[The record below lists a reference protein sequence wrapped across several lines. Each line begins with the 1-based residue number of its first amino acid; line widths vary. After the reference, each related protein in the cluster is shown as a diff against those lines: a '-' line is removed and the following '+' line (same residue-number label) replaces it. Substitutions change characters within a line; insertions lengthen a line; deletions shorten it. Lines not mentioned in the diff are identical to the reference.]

1 MAPMDG
7 LPYHRI
13 EEDYRG
19 RDRKEDGPRDSDG
32 LLYFFSLFFSR
43 IASFFSCS
51 ILLGKTR
58 WGLERFKNTFEVL
71 QIVWFVSFN

>member
-1 MAPMDG
+1 MACRTIASRKTTEG
-7 LPYHRI
+7 GI
-13 EEDYRG
+13 G
-19 RDRKEDGPRDSDG
+19 RKMGREIQMG
-32 LLYFFSLFFSR
+32 FFISSPFFSR